1 MMEHALTGEQDLRG
15 MDLGR
20 LMPHGESFRM
30 VDVLVQCDEGRVV
43 VETVV
48 RPDNPFCRSGILAPT
63 ALLEVMAQACAVRM
77 GFLYSSAKPGVI
89 AAVKSMDVFAEVKA
103 GELLRTEMLVG
114 AEAFGMM
121 SCTGRIESDGRTV
134 AEAELK
140 LMV

>member
-1 MMEHALTGEQDLRG
+1 
-15 MDLGR
+15 
-20 LMPHGESFRM
+20 
-30 VDVLVQCDEGRVV
+30 
-43 VETVV
+43 
-48 RPDNPFCRSGILAPT
+48 
-63 ALLEVMAQACAVRM
+63 M

-103 GELLRTEMLVG
+103 GDLLRTEMLVG